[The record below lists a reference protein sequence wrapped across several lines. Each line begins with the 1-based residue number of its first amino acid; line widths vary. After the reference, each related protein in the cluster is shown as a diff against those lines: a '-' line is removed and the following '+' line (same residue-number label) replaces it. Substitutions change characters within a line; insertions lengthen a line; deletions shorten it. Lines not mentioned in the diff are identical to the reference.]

1 MRSFVI
7 SVLLLTTV
15 IGLSN
20 AQNVEIPDTAFLYA
34 LINEG
39 VDTNGDSLISY
50 TEAEVI
56 TYLQVD
62 DEDIS
67 DMTGIESFI
76 NLDTLYCSWN
86 ELTSLDLSN
95 CTALKTLDCM
105 YNQLISLDV
114 SNNTILTELICYDNQ
129 LTSLDVSNC
138 IALESLSC
146 EYNQLSS
153 LDVSNCGAL
162 RSLWCD
168 WNQLT
173 SLDVSNNT
181 ILTDLDCYDNQLT
194 SLNVSGCNA
203 LQGLNCK
210 NNQLTSLDVSGCTAI
225 RELHC
230 ESNQLTSLNVPDFNA
245 LTYLICENN
254 QLTSLDVSGCTALPW
269 LDCEN
274 NQLTSLDV
282 SGCTA
287 LRGLEFENNQLTSL
301 DVSGCTALQS
311 LDCKNNQLT
320 SLDVSNISLLEYLN
334 CWGNQLINLDI
345 SNNNRISWLDV
356 SMMPTLYEVC
366 VKSLPF
372 PPHGFTLKRYDSPNI
387 YFTTECGALH
397 LIAADSV
404 YQQDSIEVYS
414 TGDGIIYLVPQD
426 TEKDIAA
433 IRGACIDSA
442 LAVANTSVDVPL
454 TGVENGE
461 YWLYGRD
468 STDRISEPEA
478 FTIFGVGIDNVFTVQ
493 FKIYPNPANDLLTI
507 ETNQP
512 GQYFF
517 EITSL
522 NGQLLYTNKMEGP
535 THQIDLSSY
544 EKGLYFITV
553 RSRDFVKTERII
565 KQ

>member
-76 NLDTLYCSWN
+76 NLDTLYCRWN

-194 SLNVSGCNA
+194 SLNVSGCTA

-245 LTYLICENN
+245 LTYLIC
-254 QLTSLDVSGCTALPW
+254 
-269 LDCEN
+269 
-274 NQLTSLDV
+274 
-282 SGCTA
+282 
-287 LRGLEFENNQLTSL
+287 ENNQLTSL

-553 RSRDFVKTERII
+553 RSRDFVKTEKII